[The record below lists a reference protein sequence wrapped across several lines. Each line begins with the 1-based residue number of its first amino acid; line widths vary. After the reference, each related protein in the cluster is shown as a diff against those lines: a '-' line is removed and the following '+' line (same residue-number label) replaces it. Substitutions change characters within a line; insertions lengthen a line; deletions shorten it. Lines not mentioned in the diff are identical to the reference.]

1 MLSGGA
7 FMNAL
12 VATEA
17 AHGLHNEGF
26 RVFQHR
32 AVPPNDGG
40 LSLGQLAVAAAAIAP
55 VPEELGVASDGFLK
69 SALCP
74 SYQKE

>member
-1 MLSGGA
+1 VLSGGA
-7 FMNAL
+7 FLNAL

-55 VPEELGVASDGFLK
+55 VPEESGVASDGFLK